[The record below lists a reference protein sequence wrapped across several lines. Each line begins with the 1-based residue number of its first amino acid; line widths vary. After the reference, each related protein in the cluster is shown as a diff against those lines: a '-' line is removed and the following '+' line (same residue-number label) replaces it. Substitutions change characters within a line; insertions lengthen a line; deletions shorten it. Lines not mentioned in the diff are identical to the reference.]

1 MWDIPM
7 KKGNILHEKNT
18 DGDFS
23 AVDGWIFSKQKCE
36 EHQKGNHLQQSP
48 LLKWELVRL
57 GQQPPSNHLQ
67 QSPQAKGDNR
77 PRPKGNWSGGT
88 SKRPTITRN
97 NRPRPR
103 GNWSGGASNH
113 PTLARN
119 DYPRPRG
126 NCAGGASNYPTI
138 TCNNYPRPRGN
149 YRVIVGNQCLERF
162 QKRVLWRLVSN
173 NCPAIPPWLGVI
185 VGGNWGGNCCA
196 TDKLQPRPG

>member
-1 MWDIPM
+1 M

-23 AVDGWIFSKQKCE
+23 AVDGWTFSKQKCE
-36 EHQKGNHLQQSP
+36 EHQKGNHLEQSP

-103 GNWSGGASNH
+103 GN
-113 PTLARN
+113 
-119 DYPRPRG
+119 
-126 NCAGGASNYPTI
+126 
-138 TCNNYPRPRGN
+138 
-149 YRVIVGNQCLERF
+149 YRVIVGNQCLQRF

-173 NCPAIPPWLGVI
+173 DCPAIPPWLGVI